1 MIKKLLLIFSFIIL
15 ATIAFNGTTYA
26 IQTGEII
33 VITEELSKLNKLYKE
48 GFITEE
54 EFSKAKSILL
64 NPDSGTTKEEL
75 SKLNKLYKEG
85 FITEEEFSKA
95 KSILLDSAS
104 GTTEKEE
111 KKWWQWPD
119 EEMEEKRKAVIL
131 KKQKLT
137 AVERRDLEE
146 LEKEELKA
154 AKKAE
159 RERKLD
165 EEVEIERACEEDPQ
179 SKECRSAGG
188 SLKRLLTT
196 IKIRSSATSIKEKKE
211 RELEKQASLEE
222 QKRNKAEKA
231 AAKRAEVAAK
241 KAEKKRLKAERK
253 KACLEDPESKACKEG
268 KRKKF
273 LIF

>member
-33 VITEELSKLNKLYKE
+33 VITEELY
-48 GFITEE
+48 
-54 EFSKAKSILL
+54 
-64 NPDSGTTKEEL
+64 
-75 SKLNKLYKEG
+75 KLNKLYKEG

-119 EEMEEKRKAVIL
+119 EEMEEKKKAVIL

-146 LEKEELKA
+146 LKA

-159 RERKLD
+159 RERKS
-165 EEVEIERACEEDPQ
+165 E
-179 SKECRSAGG
+179 
-188 SLKRLLTT
+188 
-196 IKIRSSATSIKEKKE
+196 
-211 RELEKQASLEE
+211 
-222 QKRNKAEKA
+222 
-231 AAKRAEVAAK
+231 
-241 KAEKKRLKAERK
+241 ERK
-253 KACLEDPESKACKEG
+253 RQAEEKELARQTCKDNPEVKCPSTVLG
-268 KRKKF
+268 TLKK
-273 LIF
+273 LNIFKKN

>member
-1 MIKKLLLIFSFIIL
+1 MIKKLLLTLSFIAL
-15 ATIAFNGTTYA
+15 ATIAFSGTTYA
-26 IQTGEII
+26 AQEGETI
-33 VITEELSKLNKLYKE
+33 VITEELTKLINLYKE
-48 GFITEE
+48 GVITEE

-64 NPDSGTTKEEL
+64 NPDSDI
-75 SKLNKLYKEG
+75 SKKNKK
-85 FITEEEFSKA
+85 
-95 KSILLDSAS
+95 
-104 GTTEKEE
+104 
-111 KKWWQWPD
+111 
-119 EEMEEKRKAVIL
+119 
-131 KKQKLT
+131 KLT
-137 AVERRDLEE
+137 AVERRNLEE

-179 SKECRSAGG
+179 SKECRSAGA
-188 SLKRLLTT
+188 SLKRLLTK

-222 QKRNKAEKA
+222 QKRIKAENA
-231 AAKRAEVAAK
+231 AAKRAEAAAK

-253 KACLEDPESKACKEG
+253 KACSDDPKSKACKEG

>member
-33 VITEELSKLNKLYKE
+33 VITEELYKLNKLYKE

-54 EFSKAKSILL
+54 EFSSAKSILL

-95 KSILLDSAS
+95 KSILLNPDS
-104 GTTEKEE
+104 GTTKKEE

-119 EEMEEKRKAVIL
+119 KEMEEKKKAVIL

-154 AKKAE
+154 AKEAEREELKAAKEAE
-159 RERKLD
+159 RERKS
-165 EEVEIERACEEDPQ
+165 EER
-179 SKECRSAGG
+179 
-188 SLKRLLTT
+188 KR
-196 IKIRSSATSIKEKKE
+196 
-211 RELEKQASLEE
+211 
-222 QKRNKAEKA
+222 KAEEEELARLTCKDNP
-231 AAKRAEVAAK
+231 EVKCPSTVLGTLK
-241 KAEKKRLKAERK
+241 KLNIFKKN
-253 KACLEDPESKACKEG
+253 
-268 KRKKF
+268 
-273 LIF
+273 

>member
-15 ATIAFNGTTYA
+15 ATIAFSGTTYA

-33 VITEELSKLNKLYKE
+33 VITEELYKLNKLYKE

-54 EFSKAKSILL
+54 EFSSAKSILL

-119 EEMEEKRKAVIL
+119 EEMEEKKKAVIL

-154 AKKAE
+154 AKEAEREELKAAKEAE
-159 RERKLD
+159 RERKS
-165 EEVEIERACEEDPQ
+165 EER
-179 SKECRSAGG
+179 
-188 SLKRLLTT
+188 KR
-196 IKIRSSATSIKEKKE
+196 
-211 RELEKQASLEE
+211 
-222 QKRNKAEKA
+222 KAEEEELARLTCKDNP
-231 AAKRAEVAAK
+231 EVKCPSTVLGTLK
-241 KAEKKRLKAERK
+241 KLNIFKKN
-253 KACLEDPESKACKEG
+253 
-268 KRKKF
+268 
-273 LIF
+273 

>member
-1 MIKKLLLIFSFIIL
+1 MIKKLLLTLSFIAL
-15 ATIAFNGTTYA
+15 ATIAFSGTTYA
-26 IQTGEII
+26 AQEGETI
-33 VITEELSKLNKLYKE
+33 VITEELTKLINLYKE
-48 GFITEE
+48 GVITEE

-64 NPDSGTTKEEL
+64 NPDSNL
-75 SKLNKLYKEG
+75 SK
-85 FITEEEFSKA
+85 
-95 KSILLDSAS
+95 
-104 GTTEKEE
+104 E
-111 KKWWQWPD
+111 KK
-119 EEMEEKRKAVIL
+119 KKKKKKKAVIF
-131 KKQKLT
+131 KKKKLT

-188 SLKRLLTT
+188 SLKRLLTK

>member
-1 MIKKLLLIFSFIIL
+1 MIKKLLLTLSFIAL
-15 ATIAFNGTTYA
+15 ATIAFSGTTYA
-26 IQTGEII
+26 AQEGETI
-33 VITEELSKLNKLYKE
+33 VITEELTKLINLYKE
-48 GFITEE
+48 GVITEE

-64 NPDSGTTKEEL
+64 NPDSNL
-75 SKLNKLYKEG
+75 SK
-85 FITEEEFSKA
+85 
-95 KSILLDSAS
+95 
-104 GTTEKEE
+104 E
-111 KKWWQWPD
+111 KK
-119 EEMEEKRKAVIL
+119 EKKKKKKAVIF
-131 KKQKLT
+131 KKKKLT

>member
-1 MIKKLLLIFSFIIL
+1 MIKKLLLILSFVIST
-15 ATIAFNGTTYA
+15 TIAFSGTTYA
-26 IQTGEII
+26 AQEGETI
-33 VITEELSKLNKLYKE
+33 VITEELTKLINLYKE
-48 GFITEE
+48 GVITEE

-64 NPDSGTTKEEL
+64 NPDSGTTK
-75 SKLNKLYKEG
+75 
-85 FITEEEFSKA
+85 
-95 KSILLDSAS
+95 
-104 GTTEKEE
+104 KEE

-119 EEMEEKRKAVIL
+119 KEMEEKRKAVSL

-137 AVERRDLEE
+137 AAERRDLEE

-165 EEVEIERACEEDPQ
+165 EEAEIERACKEDPQ
-179 SKECRSAGG
+179 SKECRSGA
-188 SLKRLLTT
+188 SLKRLLKK
-196 IKIRSSATSIKEKKE
+196 IKIISSATSIKEKKE

-222 QKRNKAEKA
+222 KERIKAEKA

-253 KACLEDPESKACKEG
+253 KACSEDPESKACKE
-268 KRKKF
+268 KPSEKIKKS
-273 LIF
+273 LLKIKKKIGWIKKIDYED

>member
-1 MIKKLLLIFSFIIL
+1 M

-33 VITEELSKLNKLYKE
+33 VITEELYKLNKLYKE

-54 EFSKAKSILL
+54 EFSSAKSILL

-95 KSILLDSAS
+95 KSILLNPDS
-104 GTTEKEE
+104 GTTKKEE

-137 AVERRDLEE
+137 AVERRNLEKLEKEELKAEKHVEKKPKLTAAERRDLEE
-146 LEKEELKA
+146 MEKEELKA
-154 AKKAE
+154 AKEAE
-159 RERKLD
+159 RERKS
-165 EEVEIERACEEDPQ
+165 EER
-179 SKECRSAGG
+179 
-188 SLKRLLTT
+188 KR
-196 IKIRSSATSIKEKKE
+196 
-211 RELEKQASLEE
+211 
-222 QKRNKAEKA
+222 KAEEEELARLTCKDNP
-231 AAKRAEVAAK
+231 EVKCPSTVLGTLK
-241 KAEKKRLKAERK
+241 KLNIFKKN
-253 KACLEDPESKACKEG
+253 
-268 KRKKF
+268 
-273 LIF
+273 

>member
-33 VITEELSKLNKLYKE
+33 VITEELYKLNKLYKE

-54 EFSKAKSILL
+54 EFSSAKSILL
-64 NPDSGTTKEEL
+64 NPDSGTTKEELSKLNKLYEL

-137 AVERRDLEE
+137 AVERRNLEKLEKEELKAEKHVEKKPKLTAAERRDLEE

-154 AKKAE
+154 AKEAE
-159 RERKLD
+159 RERKS
-165 EEVEIERACEEDPQ
+165 EER
-179 SKECRSAGG
+179 
-188 SLKRLLTT
+188 KR
-196 IKIRSSATSIKEKKE
+196 
-211 RELEKQASLEE
+211 
-222 QKRNKAEKA
+222 KAEEEELARQTCKDNP
-231 AAKRAEVAAK
+231 EVKCPSIVLRTLK
-241 KAEKKRLKAERK
+241 KLNIFKKN
-253 KACLEDPESKACKEG
+253 
-268 KRKKF
+268 
-273 LIF
+273 

>member
-1 MIKKLLLIFSFIIL
+1 MIKKFFLTFSFIIL

-33 VITEELSKLNKLYKE
+33 VITEELYKLNKLYKE

-64 NPDSGTTKEEL
+64 NPDSGTTK
-75 SKLNKLYKEG
+75 
-85 FITEEEFSKA
+85 
-95 KSILLDSAS
+95 
-104 GTTEKEE
+104 KEE

-137 AVERRDLEE
+137 AVERRNLEE

-159 RERKLD
+159 RERKS
-165 EEVEIERACEEDPQ
+165 EER
-179 SKECRSAGG
+179 
-188 SLKRLLTT
+188 KR
-196 IKIRSSATSIKEKKE
+196 
-211 RELEKQASLEE
+211 
-222 QKRNKAEKA
+222 KAEEEELARLTCKDNP
-231 AAKRAEVAAK
+231 EVKCPSTVLGTLK
-241 KAEKKRLKAERK
+241 KLNIFKKN
-253 KACLEDPESKACKEG
+253 
-268 KRKKF
+268 
-273 LIF
+273 